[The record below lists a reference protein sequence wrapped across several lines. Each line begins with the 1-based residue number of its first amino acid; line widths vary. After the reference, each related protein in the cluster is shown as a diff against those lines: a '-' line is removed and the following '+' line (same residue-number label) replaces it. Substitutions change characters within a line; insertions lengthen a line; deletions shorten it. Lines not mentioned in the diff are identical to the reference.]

1 MAYQHDK
8 YTVAK
13 LEKHTQEF
21 ISRLANQVSTHN
33 EDDPVPTMVDGLP
46 LSTACAEMVKAV
58 REFMPDIK
66 IGLGGS
72 GGDYD
77 TYAKG
82 LASVFVYREGDVY
95 GMGRIGFRDVAING
109 YKHHYFVYSR
119 KISNQKCHPSRW
131 QYYTKSSEDM
141 GKALKQVKKFLI
153 PYSPTEIAS
162 RTAEDFA
169 ETLARRRRNAH
180 SDMRQAWRVI
190 VNDNE
195 TQLLEEIKH
204 LIKVGHQFLKPQ
216 FAERVAAYLSSE
228 GAYTQEVDCRLD
240 AYFMNVGEDTT
251 EIVEYENMVDGD
263 GYSNIRTAPK
273 TTNTVATQDIPFD
286 LQMKIASLQV
296 AEPMHYIEG
305 LGMRVGDRTF
315 WVQR

>member
-13 LEKHTQEF
+13 IEKHTQEF
-21 ISRLANQVSTHN
+21 ISRLASQVSTRN
-33 EDDPVPTMVDGLP
+33 EDDPVPVMVDGLP

-119 KISNQKCHPSRW
+119 KISNQKVHPSRW
-131 QYYTKSSEDM
+131 QYHTKSSEDM

-153 PYSPTEIAS
+153 PYSPTEVAG

-169 ETLARRRRNAH
+169 ETLARQRRVAH
-180 SDMRQAWRVI
+180 SHMRTMLREM
-190 VNDNE
+190 VNENE
-195 TQLLEEIKH
+195 DDLMNEIKH
-204 LIKVGHQFLKPQ
+204 LIKIGHTFLKPK

-228 GAYTQEVDCRLD
+228 GAYKQESDRRLN
-240 AYFMNVGEDTT
+240 AYFMSIGETMT
-251 EIVEYENMVDGD
+251 EIVEYENMVNGD
-263 GYSNIRTAPK
+263 GYNN
-273 TTNTVATQDIPFD
+273 TNTTPKATSMVATQDIPFD